1 MNLKLILVS
10 AMAVIAIILLALVVS
25 WHDNDSAKNMMNTFV
40 PYVKEYSLQE
50 GSRPNALLVDT
61 HGIVWIAT
69 SDSKHLL
76 SLDPE
81 NGTITN
87 FRVRDNSGPETLQ
100 GNSTM
105 VWTMVQDH
113 DGKIWFA
120 GLGTQ
125 SVWQ

>member
-10 AMAVIAIILLALVVS
+10 VVAVIVIILFVLVIS
-25 WHDNDSAKNMMNTFV
+25 WQNGDLTKNTMNTFV
-40 PYVKEYSLQE
+40 PYVKEYSLQD

-61 HGIVWIAT
+61 HGIVWITT
-69 SDSKHLL
+69 SDSQNLL
-76 SLDPE
+76 SLDPGS
-81 NGTITN
+81 GTITS
-87 FRVRDNSGPETLQ
+87 FGIRDDSKPETVWK
-100 GNSTM
+100 NSTM

-125 SVWQ
+125 SIWQ